1 MLLLRFSKFSSKPH
15 VIHYAYLKGVAKLI
29 QVSAHYE
36 TMGQWGIRF
45 KRSVPRPELPLW
57 TYDNRLDL
65 PDSLSFPIDINKPE
79 LLGFVDAAYAN
90 DLRKRRS
97 TARYCFTFC
106 GGAVV
111 YRSKTQGV
119 NALSSTEAE

>member
-1 MLLLRFSKFSSKPH
+1 MIALIFPTPCSSQS
-15 VIHYAYLKGVAKLI
+15 IL
-29 QVSAHYE
+29 
-36 TMGQWGIRF
+36 T
-45 KRSVPRPELPLW
+45 
-57 TYDNRLDL
+57 
-65 PDSLSFPIDINKPE
+65 KPE

>member
-1 MLLLRFSKFSSKPH
+1 MSHAALTLAMLLLCFLSFH
-15 VIHYAYLKGVAKLI
+15 AIHYAYLKGVAKYLR
-29 QVSAHYE
+29 
-36 TMGQWGIRF
+36 TTKQWGIRF
-45 KRSVPRPELPLW
+45 KRSVPRPEFPPG
-57 TYDNRLDL
+57 TYDDRLEL
-65 PDSLSFPIDINKPE
+65 PDSLSFPFDINKLE

-106 GGAVV
+106 DGAVV
-111 YRSKTQGV
+111 YRSKTQCV